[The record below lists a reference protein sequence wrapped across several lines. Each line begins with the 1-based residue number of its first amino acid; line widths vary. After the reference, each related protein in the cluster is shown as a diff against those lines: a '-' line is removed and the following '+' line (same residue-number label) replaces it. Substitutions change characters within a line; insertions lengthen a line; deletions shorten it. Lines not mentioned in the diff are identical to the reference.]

1 MVSAVSAASCPP
13 SSDDSTRP
21 ADRGRHWCE
30 GRYFVRMP
38 DLSDETRWAISEGAA
53 WPAFVTIL
61 AIAHDLERRGA
72 TQEIRDDAFNGR
84 IVVGVAGLAKAAGYG
99 DKAILRQLRHLERV
113 VGIIRTH
120 QETFTT
126 ERDPATG
133 RMLKNYAK
141 APPKVILITIQDHH
155 MRPDPTRRP
164 PAAGIETTP
173 RPKSLGIETTPRAD
187 DPRDRND
194 VVPIDRNLHRGF
206 GHSDRNRRPAA
217 AGHEGRPPR
226 PPQRGQRPATPAA
239 GQDADAR
246 ARKERLAADYAY
258 HLEDTPENVIA
269 QWKADPQALKRRLIE
284 RGVDPTTGRR
294 MKGAKAALTT
304 TATQTPET
312 GDTTFEIRRYAAAAI
327 SRRDEPPAPQADEEA
342 RRAIVRQLRAVAEQD
357 LRKAV
362 RKAPRASRRKAAA
375 IGRAGPA
382 AVAKAAQGG
391 RRRAT

>member
-1 MVSAVSAASCPP
+1 
-13 SSDDSTRP
+13 
-21 ADRGRHWCE
+21 
-30 GRYFVRMP
+30 MP
-38 DLSDETRWAISEGAA
+38 DLSDETRWAISEGSA

-61 AIAHDLERRGA
+61 GVAHDLERRGA
-72 TQEIRDDAFNGR
+72 TREIRDDAFNGR
-84 IVVGVAGLAKAAGYG
+84 IVVGVAGLAKASGYS

-133 RMLKNYAK
+133 RMVRNHHK

-155 MRPDPTRRP
+155 MRPGPTRRP
-164 PAAGIETTP
+164 PAAGVETIP
-173 RPKSLGIETTPRAD
+173 GSKPLGIETTARTD

-206 GHSDRNRRPAA
+206 GHSDRNGRPAA

-246 ARKERLAADYAY
+246 AKRDRLVAEYAY
-258 HLEDTPENVIA
+258 HLGDTPQNVIA
-269 QWKADPQALKRRLIE
+269 QWKADPQALRIRLVAA
-284 RGVDPTTGRR
+284 GVDPTTGRR
-294 MKGAKAALTT
+294 MKGAKAAPVL
-304 TATQTPET
+304 QVVQET
-312 GDTTFEIRRYAAAAI
+312 DDTTFQIRRSAAASV
-327 SRRDEPPAPQADEEA
+327 SRRDEPPAEPADDFED
-342 RRAIVRQLRAVAEQD
+342 RRRDTLRQLQAAAERD

-362 RKAPRASRRKAAA
+362 RKAPKASRRKAAA
-375 IGRAGPA
+375 IGQGGAE
-382 AVAKAAQGG
+382 AVARASGEAAAG
-391 RRRAT
+391 